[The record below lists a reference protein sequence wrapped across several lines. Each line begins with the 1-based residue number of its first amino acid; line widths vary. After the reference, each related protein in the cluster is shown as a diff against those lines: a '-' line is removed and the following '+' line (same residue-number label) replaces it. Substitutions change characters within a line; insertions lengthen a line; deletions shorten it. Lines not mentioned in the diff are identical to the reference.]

1 MKKPED
7 NNNPRVSIIIPTY
20 NRVKMLEKSIES
32 VFAQSYKDWELI
44 IIDDASS
51 DETEV
56 RMKELDSKEE
66 AVRYM
71 RIPKIENKGISEYLN
86 IGLRNARGKY
96 IARIDD
102 DDYWCHKDKL
112 KLQVEFM
119 ENNPEYVVVGGGVIL
134 VDGNG
139 DELFRYLKKE
149 TDEEIRSFALFS
161 NPFTHATVLFKK
173 DLALKL
179 GGYKIIKHVEDMEL
193 WLRMGKHGKLY
204 NMKEYFITYMTA
216 GQNKSFT
223 HQRENSRTVL
233 EVLKMHK
240 DDYPNFNKA
249 FMLNYTQYAYSF
261 LPVFIKKNLQ
271 SFMYYFKRKNF

>member
-1 MKKPED
+1 MNIKDTHIPK
-7 NNNPRVSIIIPTY
+7 VSIIMPTY
-20 NRVKMLEKSIES
+20 NRIRMLEKAIQS
-32 VFAQSYKDWELI
+32 VFDQSYRDWELI
-44 IIDDASS
+44 IIDDAST
-51 DETEV
+51 DETEA
-56 RMKELDSKEE
+56 RMKELDFREE

-102 DDYWCHKDKL
+102 DDFWCHKDKL

-119 ENNPEYVVVGGGVIL
+119 EKNPEYVVVGGGVIL

-223 HQRENSRTVL
+223 HQRENSKTVL
-233 EVLKMHK
+233 EVIKMHK
-240 DDYPNFNKA
+240 DDYPNFSKA
-249 FMLNYTQYAYSF
+249 YILNYTQYAYSF
-261 LPVFIKKNLQ
+261 LPVFLKKNLQ

>member
-1 MKKPED
+1 M
-7 NNNPRVSIIIPTY
+7 NNIETTNVPLVSIIMPTY
-20 NRVKMLEKSIES
+20 NRVDMLERAIES
-32 VFAQSYKDWELI
+32 VFNQSFTDWELI
-44 IIDDASS
+44 IIDDAST
-51 DETEV
+51 DETEK
-56 RMKELDSKEE
+56 RMTDLDSREP

-112 KLQVEFM
+112 KLQVDFIEK
-119 ENNPEYVVVGGGVIL
+119 NPEYVVVGGGVIL
-134 VDGNG
+134 VDANG
-139 DELFRYLKKE
+139 EELFRYLKKE
-149 TDEEIRSFALFS
+149 TDEEIRSYALFS

-216 GQNKSFT
+216 GQNKSYT
-223 HQRENSRTVL
+223 HQTENSKTVL

-240 DDYPNFNKA
+240 DDYPNFRKA
-249 FMLNYTQYAYSF
+249 YMLNYTQYAYSF
-261 LPVFIKKNLQ
+261 LPLFIKKNLQ